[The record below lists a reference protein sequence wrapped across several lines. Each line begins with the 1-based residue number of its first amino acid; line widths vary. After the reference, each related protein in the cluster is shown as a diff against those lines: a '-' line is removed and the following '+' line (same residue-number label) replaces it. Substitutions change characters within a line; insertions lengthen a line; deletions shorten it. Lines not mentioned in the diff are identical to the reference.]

1 MGLEKKGLIFGKGRL
16 ESLTD
21 GVFAII
27 MTIFVFN
34 ISVPELILFTEGDF
48 ASERLSAKFADL
60 WPDFLAYVISFSTL
74 GAFWV
79 AHHRIFRWIIYVDR
93 PLIWINISFLM
104 IIGLIPFSTTLL
116 TQYLDSQNSIF
127 AFSFNAILAGL
138 LIYLIYYYVKRNPD
152 LVDKSIQ
159 ALIEKSSSRRIVA
172 TILTYSVAIIF
183 SFIYLQASLFLLLL
197 VLIPE
202 IIPDKYFGRKT
213 EYILFIK
220 NLIQIS
226 QLRKLLYIRN
236 MLRC

>member
-1 MGLEKKGLIFGKGRL
+1 MGLDNKNLIFGKGRL

-27 MTIFVFN
+27 MTILVFN
-34 ISVPELILFTEGDF
+34 ISVPELILFTEGDL

-79 AHHRIFRWIIYVDR
+79 AHHRIFRWILYVDR

-138 LIYLIYYYVKRNPD
+138 LIYVIYYYVKRNPD

-213 EYILFIK
+213 E
-220 NLIQIS
+220 
-226 QLRKLLYIRN
+226 
-236 MLRC
+236 

>member
-1 MGLEKKGLIFGKGRL
+1 MGFEKKDLIFSKGRL
-16 ESLTD
+16 EALTD

-27 MTIFVFN
+27 MTILVFN
-34 ISVPELILFTEGDF
+34 ISVPELILFAEGDY

-79 AHHRIFRWIIYVDR
+79 AHHRIFRWILYVDR

-104 IIGLIPFSTTLL
+104 IIGLVPFSTTLL
-116 TQYLDSQNSIF
+116 TQYMDSQNSIF

-138 LIYLIYYYVKRNPD
+138 LIYAIYYYVKRNPE
-152 LVDKSIQ
+152 LVDKSVQ
-159 ALIEKSSSRRIVA
+159 ALIEKSSSRRILA

-183 SFIYLQASLFLLLL
+183 SFIYLPASLFLLLL

-213 EYILFIK
+213 T
-220 NLIQIS
+220 
-226 QLRKLLYIRN
+226 
-236 MLRC
+236 

>member
-1 MGLEKKGLIFGKGRL
+1 MGFEKKGLIFGKGRL
-16 ESLTD
+16 EALTD

-27 MTIFVFN
+27 MTILVFN
-34 ISVPELILFTEGDF
+34 ISVPELILFAEGDF

-79 AHHRIFRWIIYVDR
+79 AHHRIFRWILYVDR

-116 TQYLDSQNSIF
+116 TQYMDSQNSIF

-138 LIYLIYYYVKRNPD
+138 LIYAIYYYVKRNPE
-152 LVDKSIQ
+152 LVDKSVQ

-183 SFIYLQASLFLLLL
+183 SFIYLPASLFLLLL

-213 EYILFIK
+213 
-220 NLIQIS
+220 
-226 QLRKLLYIRN
+226 
-236 MLRC
+236 M

>member
-27 MTIFVFN
+27 MTILVFN

-48 ASERLSAKFADL
+48 ASERLSAKFAAL

-79 AHHRIFRWIIYVDR
+79 AHHRIFRWILYVDR

-138 LIYLIYYYVKRNPD
+138 LIYAIYYYVKRNPD
-152 LVDKSIQ
+152 LVDKSVQ

-172 TILTYSVAIIF
+172 TILTYSVAKIF

-213 EYILFIK
+213 E
-220 NLIQIS
+220 
-226 QLRKLLYIRN
+226 
-236 MLRC
+236 

>member
-27 MTIFVFN
+27 MTILVFN

-79 AHHRIFRWIIYVDR
+79 AHHRIFRWILYVDR

-138 LIYLIYYYVKRNPD
+138 LIYVIYYYVKRNPD
-152 LVDKSIQ
+152 LVDKSVQ
-159 ALIEKSSSRRIVA
+159 ALIEKSSSRRILA
-172 TILTYSVAIIF
+172 TVLSYSVAIIF
-183 SFIYLQASLFLLLL
+183 SFIYLPASLFLLLL
-197 VLIPE
+197 VLVPE

-213 EYILFIK
+213 E
-220 NLIQIS
+220 
-226 QLRKLLYIRN
+226 
-236 MLRC
+236 

>member
-1 MGLEKKGLIFGKGRL
+1 MGFEKKTLDFDKGRL
-16 ESLTD
+16 VSLTD

-27 MTIFVFN
+27 MTILVFN
-34 ISVPELILFTEGDF
+34 IIVPELKFFTEGDY

-60 WPDFLAYVISFSTL
+60 WPEFLAYVISFSTL

-79 AHHRIFRWIIYVDR
+79 AHHRVFRWILYVDR

-104 IIGLIPFSTTLL
+104 IIGLVPFSTTLL
-116 TQYLDSQNSIF
+116 TQYIHSQNSIL

-138 LIYLIYYYVKRNPD
+138 LIYVIYYYVKRNPD

-213 EYILFIK
+213 E
-220 NLIQIS
+220 
-226 QLRKLLYIRN
+226 
-236 MLRC
+236 

>member
-1 MGLEKKGLIFGKGRL
+1 MGFEKNGLIFDKGRL
-16 ESLTD
+16 VSLTD

-27 MTIFVFN
+27 MTILVFN

-79 AHHRIFRWIIYVDR
+79 AHHRIFRWILYVDR

-138 LIYLIYYYVKRNPD
+138 LIYVIYYYVKRNPD
-152 LVDKSIQ
+152 LVDKSVQ

-202 IIPDKYFGRKT
+202 IIPAKYFGRKT
-213 EYILFIK
+213 E
-220 NLIQIS
+220 
-226 QLRKLLYIRN
+226 
-236 MLRC
+236 

>member
-27 MTIFVFN
+27 MTILVFN

-79 AHHRIFRWIIYVDR
+79 AHRRIFRWILYVDR

-138 LIYLIYYYVKRNPD
+138 LIYVIYYYVKRNPD

-183 SFIYLQASLFLLLL
+183 FIH
-197 VLIPE
+197 
-202 IIPDKYFGRKT
+202 
-213 EYILFIK
+213 ILT
-220 NLIQIS
+220 S
-226 QLRKLLYIRN
+226 
-236 MLRC
+236 

>member
-1 MGLEKKGLIFGKGRL
+1 MGFEKKGLIFDKGRL
-16 ESLTD
+16 EALTD

-27 MTIFVFN
+27 MTILVFN
-34 ISVPELILFTEGDF
+34 IIVPEVKLFTEGDF
-48 ASERLSAKFADL
+48 AAERLSAKFADL
-60 WPDFLAYVISFSTL
+60 WPEFLAYVISFSTL

-79 AHHRIFRWIIYVDR
+79 AHHRIFRWILSVDR
-93 PLIWINISFLM
+93 PLIWITISFLM

-116 TQYLDSQNSIF
+116 TQYIDSQNSIF

-138 LIYLIYYYVKRNPD
+138 LIYVIYYYVKRNPD

-213 EYILFIK
+213 E
-220 NLIQIS
+220 
-226 QLRKLLYIRN
+226 
-236 MLRC
+236 